1 MHHRIGTIFV
11 PDKKIDIDMRS
22 LNLSLAVLFFNLT
35 LLSCE
40 RIDLN
45 EEFSAR
51 VGDNF
56 RVDSDLSFSID
67 SVNDYRCPL
76 LFECIW
82 SGDVKVFCRFN
93 EGSRQIDTAIYL
105 INNDRNPIRI
115 LGYNFKLLS
124 VNPQS
129 QSGEKIPQNEL
140 EISIIVKKD

>member
-1 MHHRIGTIFV
+1 
-11 PDKKIDIDMRS
+11 MRS
-22 LNLSLAVLFFNLT
+22 LNFSLVVLFFTLT

-51 VGDNF
+51 VGDKF

-82 SGDVKVFCRFN
+82 SGDVKMFCKFH
-93 EGSRQIDTAIYL
+93 EGSHQVDSAIYL
-105 INNDRNPIRI
+105 INNERNPIRI
-115 LGYNFKLLS
+115 GGYSIKLLS
-124 VNPQS
+124 VDPQS
-129 QSGEKIPQNEL
+129 QRGETIPQIEL